1 MPDRDLPSGPRPDA
15 LPADGEAARRADLL
29 KAFLAQ
35 RQRMESLVS
44 RWVGCRA
51 TAADLVQELFL
62 RFWRRPAAPVEE
74 LGSYLLS
81 TSRNRPTASAKA
93 NCSPARPAMKRPP
106 RISPRASRRW

>member
-1 MPDRDLPSGPRPDA
+1 MPDRDLPLGPRPDA

-51 TAADLVQELFL
+51 TAADLV
-62 RFWRRPAAPVEE
+62 
-74 LGSYLLS
+74 
-81 TSRNRPTASAKA
+81 
-93 NCSPARPAMKRPP
+93 
-106 RISPRASRRW
+106 